1 VTKTPFVAEEAHGE
15 KSPWYISFLLLKNRI
30 FFIKKKKDIERNP
43 STVQSFVIVD
53 LYWTKPT
60 MKITLGRNPFKGG
73 RKRGNV
79 KREKSW

>member
-1 VTKTPFVAEEAHGE
+1 MVHKLLAVE
-15 KSPWYISFLLLKNRI
+15 KSH
-30 FFIKKKKDIERNP
+30 FFYKKKKDIERNP

-60 MKITLGRNPFKGG
+60 MKITLGRNPFNGG